1 MGRNKKYS
9 TPDRSISGNES
20 KLIAIDFDE
29 NQKTNIDIAL
39 RFFRMVN
46 PENTISELFI
56 SALEHFYGPQD
67 VTKEKKE
74 IDE

>member
-9 TPDRSISGNES
+9 TPDRSIFGNES
-20 KLIAIDFDE
+20 KLIAIDFDK

-39 RFFRMVN
+39 RLFRIVN
-46 PENTISELFI
+46 QENTISDLFI
-56 SALEHFYGPQD
+56 NALEHFYGPQD

-74 IDE
+74 ADD